1 MSINKRNAFTMIEMI
16 ISMSIMAFF
25 VIAIAFSVNKKAQ
38 EKLGMSTGGYFAC
51 YKDADNILK
60 SETEIQYED
69 TTYRDSGSG
78 GTSCTFKLPE
88 GISIFTVTLVGG
100 GGGAA
105 GSARAQVVYDE
116 KHDIDIELLNSDDE
130 VINSISNIIS
140 DEVYRELFL
149 QDFEVVVSG
158 GSNLY
163 GNSGAKCSKKKISA
177 NIGDKFTI
185 KSGDA
190 ENGKNCMKT
199 GVIDWECT
207 PSTAGIVTKNGDVE
221 LLAQGRVAYTGYP
234 GDTYTDTPLSDP
246 GCNGGEEINP
256 EDKSDDVYYPKYAY
270 SAKLITRIDNLAVGN
285 AGSKGAVIE
294 KTNQKAEWIS
304 KDRTV
309 TIYADSIGN
318 GGLAGEAGKDGEPA
332 GKDGSAGTKTTFV
345 ISGTTHSAAGGNGG
359 SGVTSYSAEA
369 ISIDEDKIVSTEFE
383 NRENPKRLFTKVG
396 QKAEISS
403 YVDGLFK
410 KMTIAAQEKMESRAG
425 FCSEETK
432 ECFDA
437 QLPQTASYG
446 SGGSSGAVGIV
457 YDPIVFFKLYDEN
470 GNIIK
475 STPVHEP
482 DVIVTKGANGS
493 GGAVIISW

>member
-1 MSINKRNAFTMIEMI
+1 MIEMI

-116 KHDIDIELLNSDDE
+116 KHDNIELLNSDKE

-140 DEVYRELFL
+140 DEVYKDLFL
-149 QDFEVVVSG
+149 NDVRVIVSG
-158 GSNLY
+158 GSDLNDTLGARCY
-163 GNSGAKCSKKKISA
+163 GDFNFE
-177 NIGDKFTI
+177 IGDKLSNDPGT
-185 KSGDA
+185 KESG
-190 ENGKNCMKT
+190 NCLET
-199 GVIDWECT
+199 GVVGGICN
-207 PSTAGIVTKNGDVE
+207 PSTKGVFKINNDEK
-221 LLAQGRVAYTGYP
+221 LIAQGRVAYTGYT
-234 GDTYTDTPLSDP
+234 DATYTDTPLSEP
-246 GCNGGEEINP
+246 GCKNGGIYP
-256 EDKSDDVYYPKYAY
+256 GYDKPDGFYPQYVY

-294 KTNQKAEWIS
+294 KTKQKAEWIS

-318 GGLAGEAGKDGEPA
+318 GGSAGKAGEAGEPA

-359 SGVTSYSAEA
+359 SGVTSYSAED

-383 NRENPKRLFTKVG
+383 NRENPRRLFTKVG

-403 YVDGLFK
+403 YVNGLFK

-457 YDPIVFFKLYDEN
+457 YDPIVFFKLYEN

-475 STPVHEP
+475 STPEHEP
-482 DVIVTKGANGS
+482 EVIVTKGANGS